1 MSIIELKSVTCKAD
15 EQVIIDDIS
24 LKIDNRQ
31 MAIIGANG
39 SGKSTLIR
47 LLNGLILPDTGNV
60 RVDERSTEGK
70 TGNAIRKDIGFMFQ
84 NPEHQIIWPMVKEDL
99 IFSLKNHGYD
109 KAEYEARVDDILA
122 KLKIS
127 YLKEAM
133 SHELSGGERQL
144 VALAGLL
151 IIEPKWLIFDEPT
164 AMLDLTNELN
174 IKNIIRNLKQQ
185 VIVVTHD
192 LEWVKDFERIIWID
206 KGRIMADGSGEIVN
220 QYHQYITAKQ
230 AGDYAL

>member
-15 EQVIIDDIS
+15 DQIIIDDIS
-24 LKIDNRQ
+24 CRIENRQ
-31 MAIIGANG
+31 TAIIGANG
-39 SGKSTLIR
+39 SGKSTFIR
-47 LLNGLILPDTGNV
+47 LLNGLILPDSGTV
-60 RVDERSTEGK
+60 TVDSRSTEGK
-70 TGNAIRKDIGFMFQ
+70 TGNAVRKDIGFMFQ

-99 IFSLKNHGYD
+99 AFSLKNHGYD
-109 KAEYEARVDDILA
+109 KLQYNERIDAILA

-133 SHELSGGERQL
+133 AHELSGGERQL

-174 IKNIIRNLKQQ
+174 IKNIIQNLKQQ

-192 LEWVKDFERIIWID
+192 LEWAKKFERILWIEN
-206 KGRIMADGSGEIVN
+206 GRIMGDGTSEIVT
-220 QYHQYITAKQ
+220 QYHQYITAQQVK
-230 AGDYAL
+230 YHAL

>member
-1 MSIIELKSVTCKAD
+1 MSIIELNSVSCKAD
-15 EQVIIDDIS
+15 EQIIINDIS
-24 LKIDNRQ
+24 LTIDNRKI
-31 MAIIGANG
+31 AIIGANG
-39 SGKSTLIR
+39 SGKSTFIR
-47 LLNGLILPDTGNV
+47 LLNGLILPDDGSVT
-60 RVDERSTEGK
+60 VDERSTEGK

-109 KAEYEARVDDILA
+109 KAEYNKRVDDILA

-133 SHELSGGERQL
+133 SYELSGGERQL

-174 IKNIIRNLKQQ
+174 IKKIIQNLQQQ

-192 LEWVKDFERIIWID
+192 LEWSKSFERIIWID
-206 KGRIMADGSGEIVN
+206 KGRIMGDGGAEIVT
-220 QYHQYITAKQ
+220 QYHAFITAKQ